1 MIYLNGSW
9 KTATAGNCYFA
20 DGLNASTVYEI
31 ATRTVDADGNI
42 NETWVNRTAATI
54 SPCFIATTAYGTALH
69 DDINVLRDFRDEY
82 LMPNPPGEHLSK
94 YTIILV
100 HRLRI

>member
-1 MIYLNGSW
+1 M
-9 KTATAGNCYFA
+9 A

-31 ATRTVDADGNI
+31 ATRTVDAYGNI

-82 LMPNPPGEHLSK
+82 LMHNPAGRAFIKIYYHTSPPLAYVIIS
-94 YTIILV
+94 TILCEKT
-100 HRLRI
+100 